1 MNSIIIC
8 WFSLTSLVI
17 GFTVSHN
24 ADKLLQDNA
33 YKLLQESCP
42 LSTCQK

>member
-1 MNSIIIC
+1 MNSLIIC
-8 WFSLTSLVI
+8 CFTLTSLVI

-24 ADKLLQDNA
+24 ADKLLQ
-33 YKLLQESCP
+33 ETCP